1 MWKTLSP
8 KIQGF
13 LRKDN
18 PLTSKTASK
27 KKAKAV
33 FDEIKFFEMKFND

>member
-13 LRKDN
+13 LSKDN
-18 PLTSKTASK
+18 PLTSKSVSK

-33 FDEIKFFEMKFND
+33 FDEFFQNCKIKF

>member
-1 MWKTLSP
+1 MKKTLSP

-18 PLTSKTASK
+18 PLTSKTVSK

-33 FDEIKFFEMKFND
+33 FDEGILFNKTKF